1 MGVSELLGITSK
13 IAVRSGGGGVG
24 VGVGGAKRG
33 GEVGCE
39 ELVRSNITTF
49 QVFPRF

>member
-13 IAVRSGGGGVG
+13 IAVRSGG

-49 QVFPRF
+49 QVISRF

>member
-13 IAVRSGGGGVG
+13 IAVRSGGGGG
-24 VGVGGAKRG
+24 WGRGGAMRG

-49 QVFPRF
+49 QVISRF

>member
-13 IAVRSGGGGVG
+13 MAVRSWGGG

-49 QVFPRF
+49 QVISRF

>member
-13 IAVRSGGGGVG
+13 MAVRSWGGG

-33 GEVGCE
+33 GEVGCD

-49 QVFPRF
+49 QVISRF

>member
-13 IAVRSGGGGVG
+13 MAVRSGGGGG
-24 VGVGGAKRG
+24 WGGGGAKRG
-33 GEVGCE
+33 GEVGCD

-49 QVFPRF
+49 QVISRF